1 MITIYNVK
9 KSEMLTHPNGEV
21 FYLCELRGLSTD
33 VKPKTIKNGSIEN
46 GSSFI
51 EIDTGDIYLY
61 DLDSKEWNNINGGE
75 SSESNS
81 EEK

>member
-1 MITIYNVK
+1 MVSIYDVK

-33 VKPKTIKNGSIEN
+33 VKPTNINGGKIEN

-61 DLDSKEWNNINGGE
+61 NLENEEWNNINSGE
-75 SSESNS
+75 
-81 EEK
+81 

>member
-9 KSEMLTHPNGEV
+9 KSDIKGDGKFLV
-21 FYLCELRGLSTD
+21 ELRGLSD
-33 VKPKTIKNGSIEN
+33 DEKPTTIDGGEILN

-61 DLDSKEWNNINGGE
+61 DGEGEEWYNVT
-75 SSESNS
+75 SP
-81 EEK
+81 EETEETPTEDQGD

>member
-9 KSEMLTHPNGEV
+9 KSDIEGDGKFLV
-21 FYLCELRGLSTD
+21 ELRGLAD
-33 VKPKTIKNGSIEN
+33 DEKPTTINGGEILN

-61 DLDSKEWNNINGGE
+61 DGEGKEWNNVT
-75 SSESNS
+75 NS
-81 EEK
+81 TEDQGD